1 MDCMC
6 YFLLYRICI
15 WSCTL
20 LAKNCS
26 KSLGVPY
33 LIPRYRSIRLW
44 LVLAFFACRPFLILA
59 GFPYFNEQSADAWLG
74 ICFIAVWLTHRHLV
88 YVFRTAISYKSSG
101 EADEPMRY
109 RAAIIGFLGGF
120 LFLSIFSLLSL
131 LPVCE
136 RNLERLIEYLIIQR
150 IWWSLSLEQRFG
162 AGII

>member
-1 MDCMC
+1 MIRQLTRVLSS
-6 YFLLYRICI
+6 Y
-15 WSCTL
+15 
-20 LAKNCS
+20 
-26 KSLGVPY
+26 LGVIHLP
-33 LIPRYRSIRLW
+33 
-44 LVLAFFACRPFLILA
+44 
-59 GFPYFNEQSADAWLG
+59 GFPYFNEQSAGAWLG
-74 ICFIAVWLTHRHLV
+74 ICFIAVWLTRRHLV

-150 IWWSLSLEQRFG
+150 I
-162 AGII
+162 